1 MTKRKTS
8 KTVRVKSQEK
18 MSPVIQF
25 AVVFIIIA
33 AIALAYYVG
42 TMR

>member
-1 MTKRKTS
+1 MAKKKTS
-8 KTVRVKSQEK
+8 KAVGLSSGQK

-33 AIALAYYVG
+33 AIVLAYYVG
-42 TMR
+42 SMR